1 MSRYYNIIEAMEKN
15 YGYSIGDELRE
26 YVQNSPSAIRCASRK
41 PDACGFRL
49 VDWEVKGCYT
59 KFGQRASGM
68 IFDVI
73 VGCKMVADIIVEG
86 IHCFDEIVMEDFD
99 LRFVLD
105 LTTPGGRIWPP
116 RIVPAKYER
125 LRSPLCH
132 SVYLND
138 YFEPV
143 LITNEDYDR
152 FAALM
157 LNVFCKKALL
167 RPTSI
172 DGDSLARAMGL
183 RVRDV
188 RFAFDKDIKGRTYFE
203 EREEALLD
211 DDGNVRLVR
220 VKPGQILIRT
230 KSRALRAKLL
240 LVEPSPLIRRRFSFT
255 MDTFYAKEKSPERM
269 TA

>member
-1 MSRYYNIIEAMEKN
+1 MAQIFVSTWFK
-15 YGYSIGDELRE
+15 YS
-26 YVQNSPSAIRCASRK
+26 
-41 PDACGFRL
+41 
-49 VDWEVKGCYT
+49 
-59 KFGQRASGM
+59 
-68 IFDVI
+68 
-73 VGCKMVADIIVEG
+73 
-86 IHCFDEIVMEDFD
+86 
-99 LRFVLD
+99 
-105 LTTPGGRIWPP
+105 LTFT
-116 RIVPAKYER
+116 KYER

-157 LNVFCKKALL
+157 LNVFCKKTLL